1 MHGIPIAIKDLFA
14 TAGVLTTGGSKYYE
28 NWIPDSDAA
37 VVRLL
42 SAAGAVML
50 GKTGLHELAFGT
62 TSVNPYYGAIAN
74 PWKLDH
80 HPGGSSGGSA
90 VAVAAGMAFAGIGSD
105 TGCSV
110 RQPAQCCGIVGHKPT
125 FGLVSVAGVMPLVSS
140 MDHVGTLARS
150 VRDAALVLEAI
161 QGPDNNDPNSVD
173 RATSDYSMPMSQGVD
188 GTVVGVPRE
197 FFFSGGDP
205 EVIEIV
211 SRAIETYTDLGADV
225 VDVDLP
231 GVERA
236 YHEADVTFSEIALA
250 NRKALE
256 GDPDAFS
263 EPFRRRYA
271 AVTKWSDSDYQA
283 AQAFRQEFRSKAA
296 AVLEQ
301 CDVLAMPTSTVA
313 AAPIEKQ
320 PRDHDV
326 ERRKN
331 CCIFNF
337 SGQPAISVP
346 CGFTAAGLPVGLM
359 LAGGMF
365 EDAKVFRFAR
375 AFEEATPWHER
386 YPEVA

>member
-1 MHGIPIAIKDLFA
+1 MATKSIEFATIPEAGALLRSNEISAVALTMQMLDRIDRLDSKLNAFITVTPDLALEQAECADSELAVGKDRGPLHGIPIAIKDLFA

-225 VDVDLP
+225 VDV
-231 GVERA
+231 
-236 YHEADVTFSEIALA
+236 
-250 NRKALE
+250 
-256 GDPDAFS
+256 
-263 EPFRRRYA
+263 
-271 AVTKWSDSDYQA
+271 
-283 AQAFRQEFRSKAA
+283 
-296 AVLEQ
+296 
-301 CDVLAMPTSTVA
+301 
-313 AAPIEKQ
+313 
-320 PRDHDV
+320 
-326 ERRKN
+326 
-331 CCIFNF
+331 
-337 SGQPAISVP
+337 
-346 CGFTAAGLPVGLM
+346 
-359 LAGGMF
+359 
-365 EDAKVFRFAR
+365 
-375 AFEEATPWHER
+375 
-386 YPEVA
+386 